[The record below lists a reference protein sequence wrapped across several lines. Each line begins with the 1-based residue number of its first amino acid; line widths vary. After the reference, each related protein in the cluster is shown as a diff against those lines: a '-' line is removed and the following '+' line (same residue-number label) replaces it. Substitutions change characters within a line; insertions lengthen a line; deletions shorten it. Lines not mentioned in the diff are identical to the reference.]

1 MFDLIGGLLKNMVC
15 LSCTEHEFE
24 ESHLKENYKSW
35 KLYLKE
41 YELYS
46 TMILYNKEL
55 DKDISYLINKNDTII
70 LLNNKDIYIKLE
82 YISNSN
88 DGSSILVPTEEYQE
102 LYEKIENMEKE
113 FDKKLNAYYIGTY
126 DIKKSNK

>member
-55 DKDISYLINKNDTII
+55 EINFLANSDTI
-70 LLNNKDIYIKLE
+70 KH
-82 YISNSN
+82 IS
-88 DGSSILVPTEEYQE
+88 IC
-102 LYEKIENMEKE
+102 
-113 FDKKLNAYYIGTY
+113 
-126 DIKKSNK
+126 